1 MGFMWDYIIE
11 GCGIF
16 LASIF
21 PLVGLD
27 KPVNMLERLM
37 WQEIKDSLQPITRWK
52 EEVALGQ
59 QQLANEDPESYGLQG
74 PECCQ
79 YHTNSE
85 GGPSLL
91 TP

>member
-27 KPVNMLERLM
+27 KASEHAGEAHVARNQGQPPANNQMERGGG
-37 WQEIKDSLQPITRWK
+37 
-52 EEVALGQ
+52 LGPTT
-59 QQLANEDPESYGLQG
+59 ASK
-74 PECCQ
+74 
-79 YHTNSE
+79 
-85 GGPSLL
+85 
-91 TP
+91 